1 MPALSLETRQEG
13 DAVRIAATGELDLA
27 NALTFE
33 KEVRKAEDRQPRAV
47 ILDLRRLS
55 FMDSTGLR
63 LILSAH
69 SRARKRERRLFI
81 VLGTEPVKRIF
92 RLAGVTRR
100 LDIVEHPSGVAG

>member
-1 MPALSLETRQEG
+1 MPLSLETREEG
-13 DAVRIAATGELDLA
+13 DAVRIAASGELDLVS
-27 NALTFE
+27 ALTFE
-33 KEVRKAEDRQPRAV
+33 KEVRRAEDRQPKTV

-69 SRARKRERRLFI
+69 ARAHTRKRRLCI
-81 VLGTEPVKRIF
+81 VLGTEPVKRLF

-100 LDIVEHPSGVAG
+100 LDIVEHPSAGAG